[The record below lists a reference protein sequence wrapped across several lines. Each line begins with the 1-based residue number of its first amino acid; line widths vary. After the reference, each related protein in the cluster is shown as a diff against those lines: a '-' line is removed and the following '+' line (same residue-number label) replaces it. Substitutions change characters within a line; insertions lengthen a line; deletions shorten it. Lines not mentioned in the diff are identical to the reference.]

1 MAATP
6 TPDALDALDLLPT
19 LLGESAALREKLEDR
34 FSELIDLVFDEL
46 EDTLATGSSK
56 DRGDVMKMIL
66 PLIVRVKKENETTGE
81 DVEAARTELQNV
93 LAEMGQG
100 LGAVEEVGEI
110 VEPTGST
117 I

>member
-1 MAATP
+1 
-6 TPDALDALDLLPT
+6 
-19 LLGESAALREKLEDR
+19 
-34 FSELIDLVFDEL
+34 
-46 EDTLATGSSK
+46 
-56 DRGDVMKMIL
+56 MIL

-81 DVEAARTELQNV
+81 DVETARTELQNV

-100 LGAVEEVGEI
+100 LGAVAEVGEI

>member
-1 MAATP
+1 MSTP
-6 TPDALDALDLLPT
+6 AVDIDALDLLPT
-19 LLGESAALREKLEDR
+19 LLGDSAALRERLEAR
-34 FSELIDLVFDEL
+34 FSDLIDAVFDEL
-46 EDTLATGSSK
+46 EETLAVGSAK
-56 DRGDVMKMIL
+56 DRADVLKMIL

-100 LGAVEEVGEI
+100 LGAVADVGEI
-110 VEPTGST
+110 VEPEGVS